1 MQWLYCFIPIG
12 WTVAAVGVGYWF
24 GRNEIRLSVKPRRRY
39 EDG

>member
-12 WTVAAVGVGYWF
+12 WTALALAVGYWF